1 MSPINRKPRMP
12 MSMPSIFQS
21 MGQSIGPTQLPAP
34 APMGGL
40 MPRNLS
46 DKSGGLME
54 SPDDPMA
61 VQADE
66 ESLAKQEAGFLPAN
80 MHCETC
86 AHLDNAMCSKYGF
99 AVADEDGCSQG
110 YEPIDAVMGELE
122 SGEGAGEMEGMEGM
136 ESPGPEG
143 ELTTDEEESPTE
155 ETNPVSEEP
164 EEPEESEERT
174 GKGRKKPMK
183 PGPVP
188 GLGKGG
194 K

>member
-1 MSPINRKPRMP
+1 MSPINRKPGMP
-12 MSMPSIFQS
+12 MASMF
-21 MGQSIGPTQLPAP
+21 QSIGPSQLSTP

-40 MPRNLS
+40 MQSPPGQNPFQNLS
-46 DKSGGLME
+46 DKSLTE

-61 VQADE
+61 RQADE

-86 AHLDNAMCSKYGF
+86 EHLDNAVCSKYGF

-122 SGEGAGEMEGMEGM
+122 DTTGAGGMEGMEG
-136 ESPGPEG
+136 
-143 ELTTDEEESPTE
+143 ELYTDEEEIPTE
-155 ETNPVSEEP
+155 ETNPVSADPEDDEEV
-164 EEPEESEERT
+164 EENIRVRRQ
-174 GKGRKKPMK
+174 KGMK
-183 PGPVP
+183 SGPGAW
-188 GLGKGG
+188 KGS

>member
-1 MSPINRKPRMP
+1 MSPINRKPGMP
-12 MSMPSIFQS
+12 MPSMPSMFQS
-21 MGQSIGPTQLPAP
+21 MGPPQLPAP
-34 APMGGL
+34 APIGGL
-40 MPRNLS
+40 MPGNLS
-46 DKSGGLME
+46 DKSLME

-61 VQADE
+61 KQADE

-86 AHLDNAMCSKYGF
+86 AHLDNAVCSKYGF

-122 SGEGAGEMEGMEGM
+122 GDEGAGGMEGM
-136 ESPGPEG
+136 EVMESSEPEG
-143 ELTTDEEESPTE
+143 ELTTDEEEIPTE

-164 EEPEESEERT
+164 EESEESEEST

-183 PGPVP
+183 PGQVP
-188 GLGKGG
+188 GPGKGG